1 MDRFRLCKKKRLES
15 GMKIFKVRLHWRQ
28 IIEKVYEY
36 IISDCETFFDVQ
48 NSDDLI
54 FKIIPDNDKKTL
66 MIALYQDNSESEAQ
80 AIIES
85 KNFEL
90 TGMEY
95 KKITTR
101 PICPTIKF
109 SNSKKWLPDNEI
121 RYLNYQYNEVA
132 WISFT
137 IISKIRKLKKYHVN
151 ITYDNDIV
159 TYYFSKRFFNLA
171 DLNDMNVKI
180 SDISDD
186 IADKFL

>member
-1 MDRFRLCKKKRLES
+1 MKPKT

-36 IISDCETFFDVQ
+36 VISDCETFFDVQ

-66 MIALYQDNSESEAQ
+66 MIALYQDNSESEVQ

-95 KKITTR
+95 KKIITN
-101 PICPTIKF
+101 PVCPTIKF

>member
-36 IISDCETFFDVQ
+36 VISDCETFFDVQ

-66 MIALYQDNSESEAQ
+66 MIALYQDNSESEVQ

-95 KKITTR
+95 KKIITN
-101 PICPTIKF
+101 PVCPTIKF

-171 DLNDMNVKI
+171 NLNDMNVKI

>member
-1 MDRFRLCKKKRLES
+1 MDRFRLYKKKRLES

-66 MIALYQDNSESEAQ
+66 MIALYQDNSESEVQ

-95 KKITTR
+95 KKIITN
-101 PICPTIKF
+101 PVCPTIKF

-171 DLNDMNVKI
+171 NLNDMNVKI

>member
-1 MDRFRLCKKKRLES
+1 MKPKT

-137 IISKIRKLKKYHVN
+137 IISKIRKLKN
-151 ITYDNDIV
+151 T
-159 TYYFSKRFFNLA
+159 
-171 DLNDMNVKI
+171 M
-180 SDISDD
+180 
-186 IADKFL
+186 

>member
-1 MDRFRLCKKKRLES
+1 MDRFRLYKKKRLES

-36 IISDCETFFDVQ
+36 VISDCETFFDVQ

-66 MIALYQDNSESEAQ
+66 MIALYQDNSESEVQ

-95 KKITTR
+95 KKIITN
-101 PICPTIKF
+101 PVCPTIKF

>member
-1 MDRFRLCKKKRLES
+1 MDRFRLYKKKRLES

-36 IISDCETFFDVQ
+36 VISDCETFFDVQ

-66 MIALYQDNSESEAQ
+66 MIALYQDNSESEVQ

-95 KKITTR
+95 RKIITN
-101 PICPTIKF
+101 PVCPTIKF

-171 DLNDMNVKI
+171 NLNDMNVKI

>member
-1 MDRFRLCKKKRLES
+1 MDRFRLYKKKRLES

-66 MIALYQDNSESEAQ
+66 MIALYQDNSESEVQ

-95 KKITTR
+95 KKIITN
-101 PICPTIKF
+101 PVCPTIKF